1 MLDNDEFT
9 YSYQKRPGPAMDNR
23 QAERALITVDRSQK
37 LDLLIHLL
45 TNLQQSLI
53 VCGPEDIGKTT
64 LLKTFENGHKDIW
77 PICFVQG
84 SSALSFESVVS
95 QLSRFLNLSN
105 SSVNFDLSSLRAFC
119 SKQKVVLII
128 DDAGDL
134 MPGLLGELMDFADS
148 LSGLRL
154 VFALNNDALQART
167 ASESA
172 INDCHFIEVPPLNQ
186 RQCLEYLQ
194 NLSAQ
199 PNSPISFAAVTDAL
213 VESMYRKTLGVP
225 GKILAEFPKL
235 KHAKGPQTSKVG
247 LWLGIVGIVVATG
260 LAVRAF
266 LPAELFEQSGVDK
279 VAEPIQAINEPAVTT
294 PPAIPVEQ
302 TLPAESAA
310 APVTDSLA
318 EPELPEAVAAT
329 QPETIELSKAP
340 KEVLTNLAPSKSKVE
355 PVVQKDARQ
364 EQNQE
369 TPLHTL
375 KGINPEHVEV
385 LNPQSPKLAE
395 KPSPPKPV
403 EINQPVVNP
412 PQIPLVAKV
421 EPVIAPVVVPT
432 LPVVPVV
439 KAGPEVLPMAVVP
452 ETGLQ
457 VQAKPAENK
466 PAEVKAVE
474 AKPIEKPAPV
484 VPSKPAANAK
494 PESAATTADAGDHEW
509 IMAQPGNNYTVQVM
523 VLSSKDSVNRF
534 MRKHA
539 ELRSDLKFY
548 PIGKEGQEKYA
559 IIYGSFAT
567 PIEAL
572 NQKSDMP
579 AEFTNGLV
587 KRMKQVQRENRK
599 N

>member
-53 VCGPEDIGKTT
+53 VCGPEGIGKTT

-235 KHAKGPQTSKVG
+235 KQAKGPQTSKVG
-247 LWLGIVGIVVATG
+247 LWLGIVGIAVATG
-260 LAVRAF
+260 LAVQAF

-294 PPAIPVEQ
+294 SPAIPVEQ

-329 QPETIELSKAP
+329 QPETIELPNAP
-340 KEVLTNLAPSKSKVE
+340 KEVLTNLAPPKSKGE
-355 PVVQKDARQ
+355 SVVQKDARQ

-369 TPLHTL
+369 TPVHTL
-375 KGINPEHVEV
+375 KGINPEHVEA
-385 LNPQSPKLAE
+385 LNPQSPKPAE
-395 KPSPPKPV
+395 KPSLPKPV

-412 PQIPLVAKV
+412 PQTPLVAKV
-421 EPVIAPVVVPT
+421 ESVIAPVVVPAS
-432 LPVVPVV
+432 PVVPVV

-494 PESAATTADAGDHEW
+494 PESAATTADVGDHEW

-572 NQKSDMP
+572 NQKSEMP

>member
-9 YSYQKRPGPAMDNR
+9 YSYQKRPAPAMDNR

-53 VCGPEDIGKTT
+53 VCGPEGIGKST

-105 SSVNFDLSSLRAFC
+105 SSVNFDLTALRAFC

-128 DDAGDL
+128 DDAGEL
-134 MPGLLGELMDFADS
+134 VPGLLGELMDFADS

-154 VFALNNDALQART
+154 VFALNNDALQAKT

-213 VESMYRKTLGVP
+213 VDAMYRKTLGVP

-235 KHAKGPQTSKVG
+235 KQAKGPQTSKIG
-247 LWLGIVGIVVATG
+247 LWLGIAGIVVATG
-260 LAVRAF
+260 LAVQAF
-266 LPAELFEQSGVDK
+266 LPTDLFEQSGVDK
-279 VAEPIQAINEPAVTT
+279 VAEPIQAINEPVVTN

-302 TLPAESAA
+302 TLPADSAVE
-310 APVTDSLA
+310 PIKDSLA
-318 EPELPEAVAAT
+318 EPELPQTVAAI
-329 QPETIELSKAP
+329 QPETIEVPKAP
-340 KEVLTNLAPSKSKVE
+340 KEALNHLLPAE
-355 PVVQKDARQ
+355 PEREQVV
-364 EQNQE
+364 
-369 TPLHTL
+369 
-375 KGINPEHVEV
+375 
-385 LNPQSPKLAE
+385 PKLQSAQ
-395 KPSPPKPV
+395 KQPLVSPAKPV
-403 EINQPVVNP
+403 ESFNQQPAKPIAKTNQPAPVEAPMAVNQSVVIP
-412 PQIPLVAKV
+412 PQPPTVAKI
-421 EPVIAPVVVPT
+421 EPVIAPVT
-432 LPVVPVV
+432 ALAPVVAPVS
-439 KAGPEVLPMAVVP
+439 KSAPELQPIATSP
-452 ETGLQ
+452 ETVPQLP
-457 VQAKPAENK
+457 AKALDTK
-466 PAEVKAVE
+466 PV
-474 AKPIEKPAPV
+474 EKPAPV
-484 VPSKPAANAK
+484 VPVKPANAK
-494 PESAATTADAGDHEW
+494 PDTAITSDASDHDW

-523 VLSSKDSVNRF
+523 VLSSKDSVTRF
-534 MRKHA
+534 MRKYA
-539 ELRSDLKFY
+539 EFRSELKSY
-548 PIGKEGQEKYA
+548 PIGKADQEKYA

-567 PIEAL
+567 PVEAL
-572 NQKSDMP
+572 NQKSEMP
-579 AEFTNGLV
+579 PEFTNGLV
-587 KRMKQVQRENRK
+587 KRMKQVQRENR
-599 N
+599 